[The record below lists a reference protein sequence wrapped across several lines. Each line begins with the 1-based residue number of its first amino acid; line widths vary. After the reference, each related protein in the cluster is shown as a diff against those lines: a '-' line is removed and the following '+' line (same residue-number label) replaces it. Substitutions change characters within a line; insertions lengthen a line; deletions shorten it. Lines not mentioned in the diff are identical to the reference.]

1 MQGTTHTHTHTQK
14 ERKRESS
21 LWLSYFTKNKFQISF
36 KYFIFLV
43 FYKANLP
50 HHCPTPH
57 GFTSK
62 AHLLQFSP
70 CFLNSSCNNPIPQT
84 ETQLTDLLC
93 TITILLSNICLA
105 TILIPP
111 VISLL
116 KHCLLERSALISSSN
131 MVSHKHHQSSLYL
144 ALLTLLFQHTFF

>member
-1 MQGTTHTHTHTQK
+1 MQGTTHTHTYTEREK
-14 ERKRESS
+14 ERESF
-21 LWLSYFTKNKFQISF
+21 WLSYFTKNKCQISF

-43 FYKANLP
+43 LYKANLP

-62 AHLLQFSP
+62 THLLQFSP
-70 CFLNSSCNNPIPQT
+70 CFLNSSCKNPLPQT
-84 ETQLTDLLC
+84 KTQLTNLLC
-93 TITILLSNICLA
+93 IITILLSDICLA
-105 TILIPP
+105 TILSPP
-111 VISLL
+111 LISLL

-144 ALLTLLFQHTFF
+144 ALLTLLLQHTFF